1 VFVAQSVVST
11 LETLRAV
18 VRVRHPVRGHPSG
31 YRRRMAKKDDGSRVR
46 DALRVGG
53 ELPGPGSAPV
63 GPKKKAKALE
73 RLASAG
79 ERLSALQE
87 ALYAEGVGG
96 GRRSVLLVLQGM
108 DTSGKGGTVSHVLGL
123 VNPMG
128 VRYAGFKKP
137 TEAERRHHYLWRI
150 RKQLPA
156 PGQIGVFDRSHYE
169 DILVPRVNGLLTG
182 AERRRRYA
190 ELNAFEEE
198 LAEAGTTVVKVFLHI
213 SPEEQ
218 LKRLKARLVTPEK
231 RWKYN
236 PGDLE
241 ARSHWPAY
249 QEAYADIFKRTSTG
263 RAPWYA
269 VPADH
274 KWYRNWAVAEL
285 LIETL
290 AELAPRFPEPD
301 YDLDAE
307 LAKLKGVGVSA

>member
-1 VFVAQSVVST
+1 
-11 LETLRAV
+11 
-18 VRVRHPVRGHPSG
+18 
-31 YRRRMAKKDDGSRVR
+31 MAKKDDGSRVR
-46 DALRVGG
+46 DALRVGD
-53 ELPGPGSAPV
+53 ELPDPGSAPV
-63 GPKKKAKALE
+63 GPGKKAKALAGLE
-73 RLASAG
+73 SAG

-87 ALYAEGVGG
+87 ALFAEGTAGSS
-96 GRRSVLLVLQGM
+96 RRVLLVLQGM

-128 VRYAGFKKP
+128 VRYAAFKKP
-137 TEAERRHHYLWRI
+137 TPAELRHHYLWRI

-169 DILVPRVNGLLTG
+169 DILVPRVSGLLTA
-182 AERRRRYA
+182 AERKRRYA
-190 ELNAFEEE
+190 ELNEFEAE

-249 QEAYADIFKRTSTG
+249 QEAYADIFEKTSTPH
-263 RAPWYA
+263 APWYA

-290 AELAPRFPEPD
+290 ADLKPRFPEPD
-301 YDLDAE
+301 YDVDAE
-307 LAKLKGVGVSA
+307 LAKLKGVGVRS

>member
-1 VFVAQSVVST
+1 
-11 LETLRAV
+11 
-18 VRVRHPVRGHPSG
+18 
-31 YRRRMAKKDDGSRVR
+31 MAKNDDGSRVR
-46 DALRVGG
+46 NALRVGD
-53 ELPGPGSAPV
+53 ELPDPGSAPV
-63 GPKKKAKALE
+63 GPGKKAKALDGLE
-73 RLASAG
+73 SAG

-87 ALYAEGVGG
+87 ALFAEGVGG
-96 GRRSVLLVLQGM
+96 GTRRVLLVLQGM

-128 VRYAGFKKP
+128 VRYAAFKKP
-137 TEAERRHHYLWRI
+137 TAAERRHEYLWRI

-156 PGQIGVFDRSHYE
+156 AGQLGVFDRSHYE
-169 DILVPRVNGLLTG
+169 DILVPRVSGLLT
-182 AERRRRYA
+182 ADERQRRYA
-190 ELNAFEEE
+190 EINAFEQE
-198 LAEAGTTVVKVFLHI
+198 LADAGTTVVKVFLHI

-249 QEAYADIFKRTSTG
+249 QDAYADIFEKTSTD

-290 AELAPRFPEPD
+290 AGLKPRFPEPD
-301 YDLDAE
+301 YDVDAE

>member
-1 VFVAQSVVST
+1 
-11 LETLRAV
+11 
-18 VRVRHPVRGHPSG
+18 
-31 YRRRMAKKDDGSRVR
+31 MAKKDGGRRVR
-46 DALRVGG
+46 DALRIDG
-53 ELPGPGSAPV
+53 ELPDPGSTPV
-63 GPKKKAKALE
+63 GPGKKPKALE
-73 RLASAG
+73 KLGSAG
-79 ERLSALQE
+79 ERLSSLQE

-96 GRRSVLLVLQGM
+96 GTRSVLLVLQGM

-128 VRYAGFKKP
+128 VRYAGFKAP
-137 TEAERRHHYLWRI
+137 TPAERRHHYLWRI
-150 RKQLPA
+150 RKQLPS

-169 DILVPRVNGLLTG
+169 DILVPRVTGLLTA

-190 ELNAFEEE
+190 EINAFEEE
-198 LAEAGTTVVKVFLHI
+198 LAGAGTTVVKVFLHI

-218 LKRLKARLVTPEK
+218 LKRLKARLETPEK

-249 QEAYADIFKRTSTG
+249 QQAYADIFKKTS
-263 RAPWYA
+263 PWYA

-290 AELAPRFPEPD
+290 TELKPRFPEPD
-301 YDLDAE
+301 YDVAAE
-307 LAKLKGVGVSA
+307 LAKLKGVGVPE

>member
-1 VFVAQSVVST
+1 
-11 LETLRAV
+11 
-18 VRVRHPVRGHPSG
+18 
-31 YRRRMAKKDDGSRVR
+31 MAKKDDGSRIR
-46 DALRVGG
+46 DALRIDG
-53 ELPGPGSAPV
+53 ELPDPGATPV
-63 GPKKKAKALE
+63 GPGKKPKALAK
-73 RLASAG
+73 LDDAAT
-79 ERLSALQE
+79 RLSALQE

-96 GRRSVLLVLQGM
+96 GDRSVLLVLQGM

-137 TEAERRHHYLWRI
+137 TPAERRHHYLWRI
-150 RKQLPA
+150 RKQLPVA
-156 PGQIGVFDRSHYE
+156 GQIGVFDRSHYE
-169 DILVPRVNGLLTG
+169 DILVPRVTGLLTA

-190 ELNAFEEE
+190 EINAFEKE
-198 LAEAGTTVVKVFLHI
+198 LADAGTTVVKAFLHI

-231 RWKYN
+231 HWKYN

-241 ARSHWPAY
+241 ARAQWPAY

-263 RAPWYA
+263 AAPWYA

-290 AELAPRFPEPD
+290 AGLKPRFPEPD
-301 YDLDAE
+301 YDVDAE
-307 LAKLKGVGVSA
+307 LAKLKGVGVPS

>member
-1 VFVAQSVVST
+1 
-11 LETLRAV
+11 
-18 VRVRHPVRGHPSG
+18 
-31 YRRRMAKKDDGSRVR
+31 MAKKHDGSRVR

-53 ELPGPGSAPV
+53 ELPDPGSTPV
-63 GPKKKAKALE
+63 GPGKKAKALE
-73 RLASAG
+73 QLGSAG

-96 GRRSVLLVLQGM
+96 GTRRVLLVLQGM

-128 VRYAGFKKP
+128 VRYAAFKKP
-137 TEAERRHHYLWRI
+137 TAVERRHHYLWRI

-156 PGQIGVFDRSHYE
+156 AGQIGVFDRSHYE
-169 DILVPRVNGLLTG
+169 DILVPRVSGLLTA
-182 AERRRRYA
+182 AERKRRYA
-190 ELNAFEEE
+190 EINAFEQE

-213 SPEEQ
+213 SAEEQ
-218 LKRLKARLVTPEK
+218 LERLKARLVTPEK

-249 QEAYADIFKRTSTG
+249 EQAYADIFKKTSPPET
-263 RAPWYA
+263 PWYA

-290 AELAPRFPEPD
+290 TDLKPRFPEPD
-301 YDLDAE
+301 YDVEAE
-307 LAKLKGVGVSA
+307 LAKLTGVGAPS

>member
-1 VFVAQSVVST
+1 
-11 LETLRAV
+11 
-18 VRVRHPVRGHPSG
+18 
-31 YRRRMAKKDDGSRVR
+31 MAKKDTGSRVR
-46 DALRVGG
+46 DALRIDG
-53 ELPGPGSAPV
+53 ELPDPGATPV
-63 GPKKKAKALE
+63 GPGKKPKALAK
-73 RLASAG
+73 LDDAAT
-79 ERLSALQE
+79 RLSALQE

-96 GRRSVLLVLQGM
+96 GDRSVLLVLQGM

-128 VRYAGFKKP
+128 VRYAGFKAP
-137 TEAERRHHYLWRI
+137 TPAERRHHYLWRI
-150 RKQLPA
+150 RKRLPVA
-156 PGQIGVFDRSHYE
+156 GQIGVFDRSHYE
-169 DILVPRVNGLLTG
+169 DILVPRVTGLLTA

-190 ELNAFEEE
+190 EINAFEKE
-198 LAEAGTTVVKVFLHI
+198 LADAGTTVVKVFLHI

-231 RWKYN
+231 HWKYN

-241 ARSHWPAY
+241 ARSQWPAY

-263 RAPWYA
+263 GAPWYA

-290 AELAPRFPEPD
+290 AGLKPRFPEPD
-301 YDLDAE
+301 YDVDAE
-307 LAKLKGVGVSA
+307 LAKLKGVGVPS

>member
-1 VFVAQSVVST
+1 
-11 LETLRAV
+11 
-18 VRVRHPVRGHPSG
+18 
-31 YRRRMAKKDDGSRVR
+31 MAKKDDGSRVR
-46 DALRVGG
+46 DALRVGD
-53 ELPGPGSAPV
+53 ELPDPGSAPV
-63 GPKKKAKALE
+63 GPGKKAKALAGLE
-73 RLASAG
+73 SAG

-87 ALYAEGVGG
+87 ALYAEGTAGSS
-96 GRRSVLLVLQGM
+96 RRVLLVLQGM

-128 VRYAGFKKP
+128 VRYAAFKKP
-137 TEAERRHHYLWRI
+137 TPAELRHHYLWRI

-169 DILVPRVNGLLTG
+169 DILVPRVSGLLTA
-182 AERRRRYA
+182 AERKRRYA
-190 ELNAFEEE
+190 ELNEFEAE

-249 QEAYADIFKRTSTG
+249 QDAYADLFEKTSTD

-290 AELAPRFPEPD
+290 ADLKPRFPGPD
-301 YDLDAE
+301 YDVDAE
-307 LAKLKGVGVSA
+307 MAKLKGVGVRS

>member
-1 VFVAQSVVST
+1 MVENT
-11 LETLRAV
+11 
-18 VRVRHPVRGHPSG
+18 
-31 YRRRMAKKDDGSRVR
+31 SRVR
-46 DALRVGG
+46 DALRIDGA
-53 ELPGPGSAPV
+53 LPDPGSTPIGPG
-63 GPKKKAKALE
+63 KKPKALAK
-73 RLASAG
+73 LDSAG

-96 GRRSVLLVLQGM
+96 GTRSVLLVLQGM

-128 VRYAGFKKP
+128 VRYSAFKKP
-137 TEAERRHHYLWRI
+137 TAAERRHHYLWRI
-150 RKQLPA
+150 RKRLPG
-156 PGQIGVFDRSHYE
+156 PGEIGVFDRSHYE

-190 ELNAFEEE
+190 EIDAFEAE
-198 LAEAGTTVVKVFLHI
+198 LAEAGTTVLKVFLHI

-241 ARSHWPAY
+241 ARGHWGAY
-249 QEAYADIFKRTSTG
+249 AEAYADIFKKTSTA

-290 AELAPRFPEPD
+290 TELKPKFPEPG
-301 YDLDAE
+301 YDADAE
-307 LAKLKGVGVSA
+307 LAKLKGVGGSA

>member
-1 VFVAQSVVST
+1 M
-11 LETLRAV
+11 
-18 VRVRHPVRGHPSG
+18 G
-31 YRRRMAKKDDGSRVR
+31 KKNDEGSRVR
-46 DALRVGG
+46 DALRITG
-53 ELPGPGSAPV
+53 ELPDPGSAPV
-63 GPKKKAKALE
+63 GPGKKPKALAK
-73 RLASAG
+73 LGTAG

-96 GRRSVLLVLQGM
+96 GERNVLLVLQGM

-128 VRYAGFKKP
+128 VHYSGFKAP
-137 TEAERRHHYLWRI
+137 TAAERRHHYLWRI
-150 RKQLPA
+150 RKQLPV

-169 DILVPRVNGLLTG
+169 DILVPRVSGLLS
-182 AERRRRYA
+182 AEERRRRYS
-190 ELNAFEEE
+190 EINAFEKE
-198 LAEAGTTVVKVFLHI
+198 LTDGGTTVVKVFLHI

-218 LKRLKARLVTPEK
+218 LKRLKARLETPEK
-231 RWKYN
+231 HWKYN

-249 QEAYADIFKRTSTG
+249 QKAYADIFKKTSTDY
-263 RAPWYA
+263 APWHV

-290 AELAPRFPEPD
+290 TELDPKFPQPD
-301 YDLDAE
+301 YDVDAE
-307 LAKLKGVGVSA
+307 LAKLKGVGVPA

>member
-1 VFVAQSVVST
+1 
-11 LETLRAV
+11 
-18 VRVRHPVRGHPSG
+18 
-31 YRRRMAKKDDGSRVR
+31 MAKKDDGSRVR

-53 ELPGPGSAPV
+53 ELPDPGSAPV
-63 GPKKKAKALE
+63 GPSKKAKALAG
-73 RLASAG
+73 LDSAG
-79 ERLSALQE
+79 KRLSALQE
-87 ALYAEGVGG
+87 ALFAEGVGG
-96 GRRSVLLVLQGM
+96 SPRRVLLVLQGM

-128 VRYAGFKKP
+128 VRYAAFKKP
-137 TEAERRHHYLWRI
+137 TAAEQRHEYLWRI

-169 DILVPRVNGLLTG
+169 DILVPQVSGLLTA
-182 AERRRRYA
+182 AERQRRYA
-190 ELNAFEEE
+190 ELNAFEQE
-198 LAEAGTTVVKVFLHI
+198 LADAGTTVLKVFLHI

-249 QEAYADIFKRTSTG
+249 QDAYAGIFEKTSTE

-290 AELAPRFPEPD
+290 ADLRPRFPEPD
-301 YDLDAE
+301 YDVDAE
-307 LAKLKGVGVSA
+307 LAKLKGVGAPA